1 MPNVFPIL
9 LNLNHPQVISTVRS
23 QKQGHPTKHISHKI
37 NDGDMLAIQEP
48 KLSAEN
54 IIDFDKRKAVTINN
68 EDLNKGFQRQVQR
81 TIDQWRIFKNH
92 LKLVLMMRKEVNLLV
107 PPIYS

>member
-9 LNLNHPQVISTVRS
+9 LNLNHRQVISKVHS
-23 QKQGHPTKHISHKI
+23 KKQEPHTKNILPKI

-54 IIDFDKRKAVTINN
+54 IIDFDKQKALTTNN
-68 EDLNKGFQRQVQR
+68 EEFNKGFQRQIQR

-92 LKLVLMMRKEVNLLV
+92 LKLVLMMRKEASLLV
-107 PPIYS
+107 PPICS